1 MSNPTSTPRADGFRM
16 PAEWEPHEQTWM
28 VWPER
33 PDNWRNGGK
42 PAQAASPRWP
52 RPSRASSRSP
62 SAPAP
67 GSTRTRARLDD
78 GNIRVVEI
86 SSDDAWVRDTGPTF
100 VIDDKGDVRGVDWG
114 FNAWGGFEGGLYFP
128 WQRDDQVARKILE
141 IERRA
146 RYRTD
151 DFVLEGG
158 SIHVDGEGTLIT
170 TEECLLNHNRNPHLS
185 QAEIERTLRDYLAV
199 ESIIWLPNGLY
210 NDETDGHV
218 DNFCCYVR
226 PGEVLLAWTDD
237 QDDPNY
243 LRCQAALRVLEE
255 SRDAKGRKLVVHK
268 MPIPGP
274 LYATQEECDGVD
286 IVEGSQPRDPS
297 IRLAGSYVNF
307 LIVNGGIIA
316 PSFDDPKD
324 AEARAILQRV
334 FPEHEVVM
342 VPGARSSSAAAT
354 SIASPSSNRRRARPD
369 GHPAGR
375 MASRGAVRP
384 GRPGTPSGAMNE
396 KPASSRRTRAF
407 SRPAGAYSSGRV

>member
-1 MSNPTSTPRADGFRM
+1 RPWTVRWSPEASGNDPRGDAPRIPRRRPPRIVTISGAAMSNPTSTPRADGFRM

-42 PAQAASPRWP
+42 PAQAAFAAVAKAIARFEPVTVC
-52 RPSRASSRSP
+52 AS
-62 SAPAP
+62 AGQYENA
-67 GSTRTRARLDD
+67 RARLDD

-342 VPGARSSSAAAT
+342 VPGREILLGGGNIHCIT
-354 SIASPSSNRRRARPD
+354 QQQ
-369 GHPAGR
+369 PAPR
-375 MASRGAVRP
+375 KA
-384 GRPGTPSGAMNE
+384 
-396 KPASSRRTRAF
+396 
-407 SRPAGAYSSGRV
+407 